1 MRAVLADL
9 VELVFPADCP
19 GCGAAG
25 PATPLCV
32 RCGSILARSTARPT
46 APDPPPPGL
55 PPCHT
60 LGAYQGMLRELIL
73 SYKERGR
80 WGLAGPLGRALA
92 RAVRTAVT
100 ASTAATTGAGITTG
114 AGFTASAEGAARAGF
129 AASAGG
135 AAGAE
140 GAAGAGGAAA
150 APAVLVPV
158 PATGAAARAR
168 HGDHM
173 LRLAR
178 SAARWLAR
186 DGTAAVVRRPL
197 LALPRGADSTELT
210 AAARIAR
217 ADQAFRLRPGA
228 MSAARGGP
236 VVLLDD
242 LITTGATLAGAA
254 RLLGAAEVP
263 VTAAVTLAATQRRHP
278 PTTHST
284 W

>member
-1 MRAVLADL
+1 MRDVLVDL

-25 PATPLCV
+25 PAAPLCL
-32 RCGSILARSTARPT
+32 RCGAALRAATAGPT
-46 APDPPPPGL
+46 APDPAPPGL
-55 PPCHT
+55 PPCHA

-80 WGLAGPLGRALA
+80 LGLAGPLGRALA
-92 RAVRTAVT
+92 VALRAAVAGRAGGDSGAVT
-100 ASTAATTGAGITTG
+100 
-114 AGFTASAEGAARAGF
+114 
-129 AASAGG
+129 
-135 AAGAE
+135 
-140 GAAGAGGAAA
+140 
-150 APAVLVPV
+150 LVPV
-158 PATGAAARAR
+158 PATAAAVRAR
-168 HGDHM
+168 HGDHT

-178 SAARWLAR
+178 SAARWLGR

-197 LALPRGADSTELT
+197 LARPRGADSTELT

-217 ADQAFRLRPGA
+217 SDQAFRLRPGA
-228 MSAARGGP
+228 GRLARCDP

-254 RLLGAAEVP
+254 RLLRAAGVP
-263 VTAAVTLAATQRRHP
+263 VAAAVTLAATRRHQRP
-278 PTTHST
+278 AATHST

>member
-1 MRAVLADL
+1 
-9 VELVFPADCP
+9 
-19 GCGAAG
+19 
-25 PATPLCV
+25 
-32 RCGSILARSTARPT
+32 
-46 APDPPPPGL
+46 
-55 PPCHT
+55 
-60 LGAYQGMLRELIL
+60 
-73 SYKERGR
+73 
-80 WGLAGPLGRALA
+80 
-92 RAVRTAVT
+92 
-100 ASTAATTGAGITTG
+100 
-114 AGFTASAEGAARAGF
+114 
-129 AASAGG
+129 
-135 AAGAE
+135 
-140 GAAGAGGAAA
+140 
-150 APAVLVPV
+150 VLVPV

-186 DGTAAVVRRPL
+186 DGTAAVVCRPL

-254 RLLGAAEVP
+254 RLLGAAEVC

>member
-1 MRAVLADL
+1 MRGVLADL

-25 PATPLCV
+25 PATPLCP
-32 RCGSILARSTARPT
+32 RCGAALAGSTARPT

-60 LGAYQGMLRELIL
+60 LGTYQGMLRQLIL

-80 WGLAGPLGRALA
+80 LGLAGPLGRALA
-92 RAVRTAVT
+92 GAVRTAVT
-100 ASTAATTGAGITTG
+100 AGTGVTAGSGTAAADPTVL
-114 AGFTASAEGAARAGF
+114 
-129 AASAGG
+129 
-135 AAGAE
+135 
-140 GAAGAGGAAA
+140 
-150 APAVLVPV
+150 VLVPV

-197 LALPRGADSTELT
+197 LARPRGADSTELT

-228 MSAARGGP
+228 APPARGGP
-236 VVLLDD
+236 VLLLDD
-242 LITTGATLAGAA
+242 LITTGATVAGAA
-254 RLLGAAEVP
+254 RLLGAAGVP
-263 VTAAVTLAATQRRHP
+263 VAAAVTLAATLRRHP
-278 PTTHST
+278 SAAHST

>member
-1 MRAVLADL
+1 MRAVWSDL

-25 PATPLCV
+25 PATPLCP
-32 RCGSILARSTARPT
+32 RCGSTLAGSAARPT
-46 APDPPPPGL
+46 VPDPPPPGL

-60 LGAYQGMLRELIL
+60 LGAYQGLLRELIL

-80 WGLAGPLGRALA
+80 LGLAGPLGRALA
-92 RAVRTAVT
+92 GAVHTAVSVST
-100 ASTAATTGAGITTG
+100 PVSAAASVAAGTTLGAG
-114 AGFTASAEGAARAGF
+114 TAVAAGAAV
-129 AASAGG
+129 G
-135 AAGAE
+135 AAG
-140 GAAGAGGAAA
+140 GVGV
-150 APAVLVPV
+150 APRVVALVPV

-168 HGDHM
+168 RGDHM

-186 DGTAAVVRRPL
+186 DGTAAAVRRPL
-197 LALPRGADSTELT
+197 LARPRGADSTELT

-228 MSAARGGP
+228 PAAPRDGP

-254 RLLGAAEVP
+254 RLLSAAGVP

-278 PTTHST
+278 PVTHST

>member
-25 PATPLCV
+25 PATPLCG
-32 RCGSILARSTARPT
+32 RCGSILAHSTARPT

-55 PPCHT
+55 PPCHA
-60 LGAYQGMLRELIL
+60 LGAYQGVLRELIL

-80 WGLAGPLGRALA
+80 LGLAGPLGRALA

-100 ASTAATTGAGITTG
+100 VSTAATTRAGVAGGAGITASATG
-114 AGFTASAEGAARAGF
+114 AASAGF

-135 AAGAE
+135 AAG
-140 GAAGAGGAAA
+140 GDAA

-186 DGTAAVVRRPL
+186 DGTAAVVCRPL
-197 LALPRGADSTELT
+197 LAVPRGADSTELT

-228 MSAARGGP
+228 MSSSRGGP

-254 RLLGAAEVP
+254 RLLGAAEVC

-278 PTTHST
+278 RTTHST

>member
-1 MRAVLADL
+1 MRAVLTDL

-25 PATPLCV
+25 PATPLC
-32 RCGSILARSTARPT
+32 RGCGSILAHSTVRPT

-55 PPCHT
+55 PPCHA
-60 LGAYQGMLRELIL
+60 LGTYQGLLRELIL

-80 WGLAGPLGRALA
+80 LGLAGPLGRALA
-92 RAVRTAVT
+92 GAVRTAVT
-100 ASTAATTGAGITTG
+100 AGTAA
-114 AGFTASAEGAARAGF
+114 
-129 AASAGG
+129 AASAGVT
-135 AAGAE
+135 ASAVDT
-140 GAAGAGGAAA
+140 AGAGVAAGTGGAARPAAIGGAGVAASAGVGAAA
-150 APAVLVPV
+150 PVVLVPV

-228 MSAARGGP
+228 VPSARVGP